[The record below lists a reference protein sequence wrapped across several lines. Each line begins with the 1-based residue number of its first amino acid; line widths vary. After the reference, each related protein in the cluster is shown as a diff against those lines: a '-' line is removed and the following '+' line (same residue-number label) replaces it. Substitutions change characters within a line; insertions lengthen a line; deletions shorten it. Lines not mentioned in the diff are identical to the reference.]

1 MLIYEEEQ
9 NWRGFCNNMMN
20 KINEIYKEIGHEKNK
35 QSKRNPWDTSDGP
48 CYRGGMDILAL
59 RRRDC
64 CL

>member
-1 MLIYEEEQ
+1 
-9 NWRGFCNNMMN
+9 MMN
-20 KINEIYKEIGHEKNK
+20 KINEIYKEIVHEKNK